1 MEKEKKQK
9 QKNDQKRSIDKQ
21 QSAYMVDDALICVS
35 VSSSGPRGEGMENN
49 TKLSKRNAT
58 VKKIV

>member
-1 MEKEKKQK
+1 
-9 QKNDQKRSIDKQ
+9 
-21 QSAYMVDDALICVS
+21 MVDDALICVS

-58 VKKIV
+58 VKKIINKNNNNNN

>member
-1 MEKEKKQK
+1 MP
-9 QKNDQKRSIDKQ
+9 
-21 QSAYMVDDALICVS
+21 DDALICVS

-58 VKKIV
+58 VKKIANKSNKVKKESEKQIK